1 MWYRRNDSVPLRVD
15 VCIFVAN
22 IQILERTLRSKCVTL
37 KPSNTACA
45 GHKECH
51 DVNLQWLSGAMRRV

>member
-1 MWYRRNDSVPLRVD
+1 VPLRVD